1 MAAQPHTLKFPTD
14 RNAHQRANLRRSAMQ
29 VIDTEARAIAAL
41 SARIDDGFFR
51 ACELMLNCRGRV
63 VVSGMGKSGHVARK
77 IAATLASTGTPSFFV
92 HSGEASHGDLGM
104 ITSDDVVLALSN
116 SGETEEILTILPII
130 KRLNVPLIALTG
142 RANSSLARNA
152 DAHLDVSVSEEACPL
167 GLAPTAST
175 TAALVMGDALAIAL
189 LEARGFTAEDFAR
202 SHPAGALGR
211 QLLLHIND
219 VMHTGVQIPKVSP
232 ETVLADALMEMSR
245 KGLGMTAVV
254 DAQDHLLGVF
264 TDGDLRRTLDDGI
277 DLRQTRVDQVMTR
290 NSKTI
295 LPDRLAVEAA
305 RVMEDFKIHSLLVVS
320 AEGQVVGALNIHDL
334 LRARVV

>member
-1 MAAQPHTLKFPTD
+1 MAAQPHTLQFPE
-14 RNAHQRANLRRSAMQ
+14 RPASAIQLKRSALK

-41 SARIDDGFFR
+41 APRIDESFLR
-51 ACELMLNCRGRV
+51 ACELMFECRGRV

-77 IAATLASTGTPSFFV
+77 LAATLASTGTPAFFM

-104 ITSDDVVLALSN
+104 ITRDDVVLALSN
-116 SGETEEILTILPII
+116 SGETEELLTILPLI

-142 RANSSLARNA
+142 RANSSLAR
-152 DAHLDVSVSEEACPL
+152 DATVHLDVSVSEEACPL

-211 QLLLHIND
+211 QLLLHIRD
-219 VMHTGVQIPKVSP
+219 VMHIGAQVPKVGP
-232 ETVLADALMEMSR
+232 ETALADALIEMSQ

-254 DAQDHLLGVF
+254 DVNDQLLGVF
-264 TDGDLRRTLDDGI
+264 TDGDLRRALDDGI
-277 DLRQTRVDQVMTR
+277 SLKDIRVDAVMTR
-290 NSKTI
+290 NGKTI
-295 LPDRLAVEAA
+295 GPDQLAVEAA
-305 RVMEDFKIHSLLVVS
+305 RLMEDFKIHSLLVVS
-320 AEGQVVGALNIHDL
+320 ESGQLLGALNIHDL